1 MTGMTHADSFHATDD
16 KADGEP
22 AFHAIDALSTIG
34 NGLLPT
40 NTRYL
45 KKSFGGSSFGGS
57 KTSSYGGSSYKWS
70 GGSNNYRGYGGG
82 ESGECDDTCILVI
95 IIVMSL
101 AVLLVVGFFFRK
113 FQEGKRN
120 TDTAQVPSEYNWVMN
135 ASTSSVSKEPCSAPG
150 KYTGICHQN
159 GMKQS
164 MEPFDISYEHSGIP
178 NQYVVKGNGEDKV
191 GSFVLRGV
199 WKGNRL
205 GMTKQY
211 LKGTG
216 DPNENHGHQIHMRL
230 AKEKSSGMVINDRPR
245 LEGKYYVRT
254 PQYSGE
260 DHISIWLVEG
270 GALVAD
276 SVEVTVADST
286 EIPPVVGATV
296 ATATVSDAPYIDE
309 EIRWSQETAPPVPA
323 KPAMAG
329 VYVPGGQDG
338 GTPIHATVS
347 DAPYIDEEMGNIRPT
362 PSAPP
367 LQETAPPVPTKPA
380 MAGVYVPGGQDGGH
394 TYSVGPGI
402 YAHPT
407 GFGAQAVAY
416 RSSRMLAGVTSRISN
431 RNLVQEKEVDV
442 AIIKSSGDKMQI
454 KLRGT
459 KIVALPGGVLADS
472 DLKVG
477 DKLITINGESI
488 LKGSAEVISKLNKA
502 SVGSVVNVTVLRPI
516 SSRAMR

>member
-1 MTGMTHADSFHATDD
+1 
-16 KADGEP
+16 
-22 AFHAIDALSTIG
+22 
-34 NGLLPT
+34 
-40 NTRYL
+40 
-45 KKSFGGSSFGGS
+45 
-57 KTSSYGGSSYKWS
+57 
-70 GGSNNYRGYGGG
+70 
-82 ESGECDDTCILVI
+82 
-95 IIVMSL
+95 MSL

-309 EIRWSQETAPPVPA
+309 E
-323 KPAMAG
+323 
-329 VYVPGGQDG
+329 
-338 GTPIHATVS
+338 
-347 DAPYIDEEMGNIRPT
+347 MGNIRPT

-367 LQETAPPVPTKPA
+367 LQETAPPVPAKPA

-516 SSRAMR
+516 SSRATR